1 MPVGFAGFILSTMGL
16 GIFSDVIS
24 YITSQQEYVEQEI
37 QAIYS
42 RTTEEIDN
50 INKVYRK
57 EIVASQAFGFIA
69 LAFMIAVPAV
79 ILINDLGKLAVRSR
93 RIAKLK
99 KNKVGAKTSGKQELI
114 DGRKLCENISRDRIQ
129 ISDFDSF
136 FLKSLV
142 RMHSRTLNKKSF

>member
-99 KNKVGAKTSGKQELI
+99 KNKVGAKTSGKHELI